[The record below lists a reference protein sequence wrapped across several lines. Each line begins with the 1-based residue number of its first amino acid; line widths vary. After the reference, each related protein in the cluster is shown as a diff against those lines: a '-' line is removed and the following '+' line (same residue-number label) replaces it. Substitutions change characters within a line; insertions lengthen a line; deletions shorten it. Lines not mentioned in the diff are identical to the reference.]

1 MKSKS
6 FQKHGRKDLDDG
18 DMTGLTGYTVLY
30 IIFGLM
36 HGNDGLLG
44 ERLAKAWMNDR

>member
-18 DMTGLTGYTVLY
+18 DMMGLTGYMILQY
-30 IIFGLM
+30 LGLM

-44 ERLAKAWMNDR
+44 ERLAKTWMNDR